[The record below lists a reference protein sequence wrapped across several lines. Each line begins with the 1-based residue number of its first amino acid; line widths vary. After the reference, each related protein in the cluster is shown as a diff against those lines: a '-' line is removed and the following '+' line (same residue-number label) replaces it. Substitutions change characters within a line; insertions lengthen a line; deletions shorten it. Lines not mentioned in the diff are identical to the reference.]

1 MAASRRKQSA
11 AAPQSVIRDFGT
23 QKAPRPKRGIL
34 RPLSFGRVGCPD
46 ADFLRR
52 PQLSRLAIEI
62 TIPLTQAAKHK
73 TSTTSLRRKGISR
86 LPQEGRPSP
95 RRAMGDGRGVLTRVG
110 AAPGRA
116 RCSASG

>member
-46 ADFLRR
+46 AGLPAPPSAKQARNRDHHSTDPGGQTQNEHNVAEEKRHLA
-52 PQLSRLAIEI
+52 PPSR
-62 TIPLTQAAKHK
+62 
-73 TSTTSLRRKGISR
+73 G
-86 LPQEGRPSP
+86 
-95 RRAMGDGRGVLTRVG
+95 
-110 AAPGRA
+110 
-116 RCSASG
+116 SAVTEAGNG